1 MNFNIVWAVVV
12 RHLYNFKHSLDRLTD
27 AFYWPAMDIFIWGFT
42 ALYITKQAN
51 QLPQIIIMLLSG
63 VVLWLVVWRAQYEIT
78 VNLLEE
84 MWSRNLVNMFSS
96 PLRVR
101 EWVLAVFILGL
112 IKMIFSVGF
121 SILLALVLYKT
132 NIFSLGF
139 YLIPFIMSLTI
150 TGWAVGLFVSG
161 LIIRY
166 GMRIQTF
173 AWGGIA
179 LLSPFSGVYY
189 PVSTLPLWAQKV
201 AMYVPTSYIFEGMRS
216 VIFKGSMLYGDL
228 VKSFI
233 INAIYMTVGLLFFNL
248 MFKKSK
254 IRGLADLE

>member
-42 ALYITKQAN
+42 SMYIAKQAN

-84 MWSRNLVNMFSS
+84 MWSSNLVNLFAS
-96 PLRVR
+96 PLRIR

-189 PVSTLPLWAQKV
+189 PISTLPLWAQRV

-228 VKSFI
+228 VKSFA
-233 INAIYMTVGLLFFNL
+233 INIIYMIVGLLFFNL

-254 IRGLADLE
+254 LRGLADLE

>member
-42 ALYITKQAN
+42 SMYIAKQAN

-84 MWSRNLVNMFSS
+84 MWSSNLVNLFAS
-96 PLRVR
+96 PLRIR

-189 PVSTLPLWAQKV
+189 PISTLPLWAQRV

-216 VIFKGSMLYGDL
+216 VIFKGSMFYGDL
-228 VKSFI
+228 LKSFAINIVYI
-233 INAIYMTVGLLFFNL
+233 IVGLLFFNL

-254 IRGLADLE
+254 MRGLADLE

>member
-1 MNFNIVWAVVV
+1 MNFRIVWAVVV

-42 ALYITKQAN
+42 SLYITKQSN
-51 QLPQIIIMLLSG
+51 QPSQVIISLLSG

-84 MWSRNLVNMFSS
+84 MWSRNLVNMFAS

-112 IKMIFSVGF
+112 IKMFFSVGF
-121 SILLALVLYKT
+121 SILLALFLYKT

-139 YLIPFIMSLTI
+139 YLIPFIVSLTT
-150 TGWAVGLFVSG
+150 TGWAVGMLVSG

-179 LLSPFSGVYY
+179 LISPFSAIYY
-189 PVSTLPLWAQKV
+189 PISTLPMWAQKV
-201 AMYVPTSYIFEGMRS
+201 SMFLPTSYIFEGMRS
-216 VIFKGSMLYGDL
+216 VIFEGSMLYGDL
-228 VKSFI
+228 VKSFVLNI
-233 INAIYMTVGLLFFNL
+233 IYLILGLFFFTQ
-248 MFKKSK
+248 MFNKSK
-254 IRGLADLE
+254 TRGLADLE